1 MKDRYRKQE
10 LFIGKDGQA
19 QVENSKIV
27 LIGMGALGS
36 ASAEMLVRAGI
47 GELVLIDRDYVE
59 FHNLQRQ
66 QLYTEQDAA
75 SYLPK
80 AFAARERLQAIN
92 QQVTLH
98 TVIENVDH
106 HNIEHLIEGAD
117 VIVDA
122 TDNFE
127 TRLIINDAAL
137 KHSIPYLYGACVG
150 SYGITY
156 PVLVD
161 IDTPCLHCLLE
172 QLPQQSET
180 CDTAGIISPIVQW
193 VAAMQVTQALRILC
207 GQEVKA
213 ELCAFDIWTGDY
225 TKVDVNSL
233 RNSSCSS
240 CGTNAEFP
248 FLNGSSRTRL
258 DVLCGREAVHI
269 RPSANKSLDLPALS
283 EEWANAL
290 DQVTANEYLLAF
302 QYKGHRIVLFADG
315 RAIIHGVADISRA
328 RSLYD
333 SLVG

>member
-19 QVENSKIV
+19 KVENSRIV

-59 FHNLQRQ
+59 YHNLQRQ

-75 SYLPK
+75 AYLPK
-80 AFAARERLQAIN
+80 ASAAKERLQAIN
-92 QQVTLH
+92 HQVTLH

-106 HNIEHLIEGAD
+106 HNIEHLIEDAD

-127 TRLIINDAAL
+127 TRLIVNDAAV
-137 KHSIPYLYGACVG
+137 KHGIPYLYGACVG
-150 SYGITY
+150 SYGINY
-156 PVLVD
+156 PVLANKAA
-161 IDTPCLHCLLE
+161 PCLHCLLE

-193 VAAMQVTQALRILC
+193 VAAMQVTEALKIIC

-213 ELCAFDIWTGDY
+213 ELCAFDIWTGEH
-225 TKVDVNSL
+225 TRMDVKCLQNSD
-233 RNSSCSS
+233 CPS
-240 CGTNAEFP
+240 CGTNAVLP
-248 FLNGSSRTRL
+248 FLNGFSRTRL
-258 DVLCGREAVHI
+258 DALCGREAVHI
-269 RPSANKSLDLPALS
+269 RPAAKKSLELPALA
-283 EEWANAL
+283 EEWASIV
-290 DQVTANEYLLAF
+290 DEITANEFLLVF
-302 QYKGHRIVLFADG
+302 QYMGHRIVLFTDG
-315 RAIIHGVADISRA
+315 RAIIHGVNDISRA
-328 RSLYD
+328 RTVYD